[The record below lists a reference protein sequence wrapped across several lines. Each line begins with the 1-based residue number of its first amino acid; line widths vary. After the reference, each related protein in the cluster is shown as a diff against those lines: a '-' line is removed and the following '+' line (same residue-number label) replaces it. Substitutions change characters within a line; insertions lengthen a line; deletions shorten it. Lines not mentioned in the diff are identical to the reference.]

1 MGQLIPNEIEK
12 YLDNNLSH
20 LISRLDQPE
29 LQQRIKN
36 HLINQGVEI
45 THESILSDAE
55 GARWSVFS
63 LREKSAR
70 PLVVDL
76 IENGFPPDIRGI
88 DARPRREGQGTARLE
103 ASRVVE

>member
-12 YLDNNLSH
+12 YLDKNLSH

-29 LQQRIKN
+29 LQQRIKS
-36 HLINQGVEI
+36 HLVSQGIEI
-45 THESILSDAE
+45 THESILSDEE

-63 LREKSAR
+63 LREESAR

-88 DARPRREGQGTARLE
+88 DARPRREGQGPARSG
-103 ASRVVE
+103 APRVVE